1 MTGAAKGAG
10 ETRPRFGAF
19 PMLKSDFGPLPAHD
33 APGDH
38 ARDREDAMKLRPA
51 LLLAAA
57 LLAAC
62 STEPVSPE
70 QRAADQCRLFRGY
83 MSTQEHF
90 RVMEACT
97 RQMGEEACR
106 KCLWE

>member
-1 MTGAAKGAG
+1 
-10 ETRPRFGAF
+10 
-19 PMLKSDFGPLPAHD
+19 
-33 APGDH
+33 
-38 ARDREDAMKLRPA
+38 MKLSPI

-57 LLAAC
+57 ALLPAC

-70 QRAADQCRLFRGY
+70 QRAADQCRMFRGY

>member
-1 MTGAAKGAG
+1 MQIGGLLVFQALDGTFVPYWAATRRPTMRATTGG
-10 ETRPRFGAF
+10 
-19 PMLKSDFGPLPAHD
+19 
-33 APGDH
+33 
-38 ARDREDAMKLRPA
+38 AMKLFPVV
-51 LLLAAA
+51 LIVAAA

-70 QRAADQCRLFRGY
+70 QRAADQCRMFRGY

-97 RQMGEEACR
+97 RQLGEEACR